1 MSWAET
7 VPLACFAAA
16 VLIGSAAAV
25 QLAGFFPAAHRPAS
39 LTGIGGG
46 ALVVLL
52 AGSVVMLLVAALWLA
67 VARLPWP
74 PAVIA
79 AGVAMLFG
87 PLLFQSVPAPLRDGC
102 AGAALSAVLNLI
114 LAVVLAAHI
123 PG

>member
-7 VPLACFAAA
+7 VPLASFAAA
-16 VLIGSAAAV
+16 LLVGSAAAV
-25 QLAGFFPAAHRPAS
+25 QLAGFFPAAHRPAA

-46 ALVVLL
+46 ARVVVL

-79 AGVAMLFG
+79 AGVAVLFG
-87 PLLFQSVPAPLRDGC
+87 PLLFQTVPPPLRDGR
-102 AGAALSAVLNLI
+102 AGAALSAVLNLV

>member
-16 VLIGSAAAV
+16 LLAGSAAAV
-25 QLAGFFPAAHRPAS
+25 QLAGFFPAAHRPAA

-46 ALVVLL
+46 ALVLLL

-79 AGVAMLFG
+79 AGVAVLFG

-102 AGAALSAVLNLI
+102 AGAALSAVLNLV